1 MLLYKYLNSKQVK
14 FIVMSKID
22 KILTTLGTNNSSQI
36 ATAVLAGFK
45 MIFLPIATATDKTA
59 TAEQKTYTIFRD
71 IIMEALALVTYIGVT
86 GQIQKHATAPICK
99 AYYKD
104 KAKELEKTGL
114 LTKEEL
120 SMLSDVDSKKIKM
133 AGEDYLNRLSPN
145 RKKLPDDVSKY
156 IEKLDKIVEKAEG
169 KSEKPL
175 KQSLETFVSELKNN
189 KPNEGVKKLAKGTG
203 DAVKNNNEILKPLK
217 VFHNTRIALS
227 QLSVWVLAVAIIP
240 PLCNAIIAPIM
251 KKVGPKINAV
261 VGKNPVEQQ
270 PLDSKQPVQSK
281 NNVLKK
287 KEAVTNFKGCYVNY
301 STGMR
306 V

>member
-1 MLLYKYLNSKQVK
+1 
-14 FIVMSKID
+14 MSKID

-45 MIFLPIATATDKTA
+45 MIFLPLATATDKTA
-59 TAEQKTYTIFRD
+59 TPEQKTYTIIRD
-71 IIMEALALVTYIGVT
+71 IIMEGLALVTYIGVT

-104 KAKELEKTGL
+104 RAKKLEKTGL
-114 LTKEEL
+114 LTQEEL
-120 SMLSDVDSKKIKM
+120 NVLRNVDSKKIKL

-145 RKKLPDDVSKY
+145 RKKLPTEVSQY
-156 IEKLDKIVEKAEG
+156 IEKLDKIIEKTEG
-169 KSEKPL
+169 IGEKPA
-175 KQSLETFVSELKNN
+175 KQSLEDFVAGLKNN
-189 KPNEGVKKLAKGTG
+189 KPNVVPKGAKKPPKN
-203 DAVKNNNEILKPLK
+203 AVEVLKPLK

-240 PLCNAIIAPIM
+240 PLCNAVIKPIM
-251 KKVGPKINAV
+251 QKIGPKTDNTLGKKAV
-261 VGKNPVEQQ
+261 EKQ
-270 PLDSKQPVQSK
+270 PLNSKPVVQPNK
-281 NNVLKK
+281 TILKK
-287 KEAVTNFKGCYVNY
+287 NEAVTSFKGYSINY

>member
-1 MLLYKYLNSKQVK
+1 
-14 FIVMSKID
+14 MSKID
-22 KILTTLGTNNSSQI
+22 RILTTLGTNNSSQI

-45 MIFLPIATATDKTA
+45 MFFLPIATATDKTA
-59 TAEQKTYTIFRD
+59 TTEQKTYTIFRD

-104 KAKELEKTGL
+104 KAKKLEKTGL

-120 SMLSDVDSKKIKM
+120 SILSDVDSKKIKM

-156 IEKLDKIVEKAEG
+156 IDRLNKIVEKVEG

-175 KQSLETFVSELKNN
+175 KQSLEGFVSKLKSNN
-189 KPNEGVKKLAKGTG
+189 TNDSVKKMAKETG
-203 DAVKNNNEILKPLK
+203 KIQILKPLK

-251 KKVGPKINAV
+251 KKVAPKINEL
-261 VGKNPVEQQ
+261 VGKKPLEQQ
-270 PLDSKQPVQSK
+270 PLDSKQAVQSK

-287 KEAVTNFKGCYVNY
+287 KDAVTNFKGCYVNY

>member
-1 MLLYKYLNSKQVK
+1 MA
-14 FIVMSKID
+14 KID
-22 KILTTLGTNNSSQI
+22 SILTTLGTNNSSQI

-59 TAEQKTYTIFRD
+59 SPEQKTYTIFRD
-71 IIMEALALVTYIGVT
+71 IIMEGLALITYIGVT

-104 KAKELEKTGL
+104 KAKKLEKTGL
-114 LTKEEL
+114 LTQEEL
-120 SMLSDVDSKKIKM
+120 NTLRNVDSKKIKI

-145 RKKLPDDVSKY
+145 RKKMSEEVSKY
-156 IEKLDKIVEKAEG
+156 IEKLDGIVEKVEG

-175 KQSLETFVSELKNN
+175 KQSLETFVSGLN
-189 KPNEGVKKLAKGTG
+189 KPNESVTKVAKEAGKLE
-203 DAVKNNNEILKPLK
+203 VLKPLK

-227 QLSVWVLAVAIIP
+227 QLSVWVLAVAVIP
-240 PLCNAIIAPIM
+240 PLCNAVIAPVM
-251 KKVGPKINAV
+251 KKFAPKNDNSMKKSV
-261 VGKNPVEQQ
+261 VEKPSI
-270 PLDSKQPVQSK
+270 DSKSTVKSK
-281 NNVLKK
+281 DNALRK
-287 KEAVTNFKGCYVNY
+287 KEIATTFKGYYTNY

>member
-1 MLLYKYLNSKQVK
+1 
-14 FIVMSKID
+14 MSRID
-22 KILTTLGTNNSSQI
+22 NILTTLGTNNSSQI

-59 TAEQKTYTIFRD
+59 TTEQKTYTIFRD
-71 IIMEALALVTYIGVT
+71 IIMEALALITYIGVT

-104 KAKELEKTGL
+104 KAKKLEKTGL

-120 SMLSDVDSKKIKM
+120 NVLRDVDSKKIKM

-145 RKKLPDDVSKY
+145 RKKLPEEVSKY
-156 IEKLDKIVEKAEG
+156 IEKLNGIVEKAEG
-169 KSEKPL
+169 KSDKPL
-175 KQSLETFVSELKNN
+175 KQSLENYVAGLKQNGLKDN
-189 KPNEGVKKLAKGTG
+189 VKIVAKETG
-203 DAVKNNNEILKPLK
+203 KSAQKNIEVLKPLK

-227 QLSVWVLAVAIIP
+227 QLSVWILAVAIIP

-251 KKVGPKINAV
+251 KKFAPKNNTFSKEKTV
-261 VGKNPVEQQ
+261 KQ
-270 PLDSKQPVQSK
+270 PSLDSNLAVPT
-281 NNVLKK
+281 NDNVLKK
-287 KEAVTNFKGCYVNY
+287 SKAVPGFRGHLINY